1 MSDFRYRGFEVTDEW
16 PTASRIKGAT
26 KPSTERYLTFS
37 GDTRIWAFTQREMRD
52 RINQLLKA
60 EVG

>member
-1 MSDFRYRGFEVTDEW
+1 MSDFRYRGFVVTDEW

-26 KPSTERYLTFS
+26 KSSTERYLTFS
-37 GDTRIWAFTQREMRD
+37 GDARIWSNTQAEMRD
-52 RINQLLKA
+52 CINQLLQA

>member
-1 MSDFRYRGFEVTDEW
+1 MSDFRYRGFVVTDEW

-37 GDTRIWAFTQREMRD
+37 GDARIWSNTQAEMRD
-52 RINQLLKA
+52 CINQLLQA

>member
-1 MSDFRYRGFEVTDEW
+1 MSDFRFRGFEVTDEW

-37 GDTRIWAFTQREMRD
+37 GEKRIWAFTQREMRAC
-52 RINQLLKA
+52 INQLLQA